1 MLLASCK
8 VRLTVAKIFACELQG
23 AACKLQG
30 CKVELA
36 SCKMLLAS
44 CKADLR
50 MSDQI
55 FLPPVILRQ
64 TGDQQK
70 ASSARVMN
78 SVALEL

>member
-8 VRLTVAKIFACELQG
+8 VRLTVAKIFACKLQG
-23 AACKLQG
+23 TACKLQG

-50 MSDQI
+50 MSDQRSILGFFSKRFI
-55 FLPPVILRQ
+55 FLFGKCLP
-64 TGDQQK
+64 G
-70 ASSARVMN
+70 ASCSMDVG
-78 SVALEL
+78 